1 LNPPFIPR
9 YQFKLQPAA
18 ITPSARRIRPL
29 RGKPQLSAIGENMA
43 DDKTKTCAHEPCE
56 CTVPE
61 NEKYCSNICRDAG
74 SGETEI
80 ACQCHHPACEVS
92 V

>member
-1 LNPPFIPR
+1 
-9 YQFKLQPAA
+9 
-18 ITPSARRIRPL
+18 
-29 RGKPQLSAIGENMA
+29 MA